1 MTDAVSPEGGRP
13 PTPPGNAAV
22 SPEGGRPPTPPGNAA
37 VLTEEDGAVLVITIN
52 RPEARNA
59 VNGEV
64 ARGIAAAVDELDSRK
79 DLSIGI
85 LTGAGGTFCAGMDL
99 KGFLTGDN
107 PTVEGRGFAGIT
119 ERPAA
124 KPLIAAVEGYALAG
138 GCEVALSCDMIVA
151 AKDAQF
157 GLPEPKRGL
166 VAAGGGLLRL
176 PQRIPFHIAME
187 IALTGDKYPAE
198 RMAELGFVNRLA
210 ESGGAL
216 AAAKELALKV
226 AENAPLALAA
236 TKKVIVESADWSSDE
251 AWKKQQDIVLP
262 VFTSK
267 DAQEGPAAFAEKR
280 KPNWKGE

>member
-1 MTDAVSPEGGRP
+1 MSD
-13 PTPPGNAAV
+13 
-22 SPEGGRPPTPPGNAA
+22 A
-37 VLTEEDGAVLVITIN
+37 VLTEEDGAVLTITIN
-52 RPEARNA
+52 RPEAKNA
-59 VNGEV
+59 VNSAV
-64 ARGIAAAVDELDSRK
+64 AQGIAAAMEELDTRK

-107 PTVEGRGFAGIT
+107 PIVEGRGFAGIV
-119 ERPAA
+119 ERPST

-138 GCEVALSCDMIVA
+138 GCEVALACDMVVA
-151 AKDAQF
+151 ARDAQF

-187 IALTGDKYPAE
+187 MALTGDKYAAE
-198 RMAELGFVNRLA
+198 RMAELGFVNRLT
-210 ESGGAL
+210 EPGGAL

-226 AENAPLALAA
+226 GENAPLALAA
-236 TKKVIVESADWSSDE
+236 TKKIIVESPDWSDAE
-251 AWKKQQDIVLP
+251 TWQKQQEITLP

>member
-1 MTDAVSPEGGRP
+1 MSE
-13 PTPPGNAAV
+13 
-22 SPEGGRPPTPPGNAA
+22 A
-37 VLTEEDGAVLVITIN
+37 VLVEEDGAVLVVTIN

-59 VNGEV
+59 VNGAV
-64 ARGIAAAVDELDSRK
+64 AQGIAAALDTLDSRK
-79 DLSIGI
+79 DLSIGV

-107 PTVEGRGFAGIT
+107 PMVEGRGFAGIV
-119 ERPAA
+119 ERPSA

-138 GCEVALSCDMIVA
+138 GCEIALSCDMVVA

-166 VAAGGGLLRL
+166 VAAAGGLLRL

-187 IALTGDKYPAE
+187 MALTGDRYPAE
-198 RMAELGFVNRLA
+198 RMAEFGFVNRLT

-236 TKKVIVESADWSSDE
+236 TKKVIVESPEWSAE
-251 AWKKQQDIVLP
+251 ERWRKQSEIVIP
-262 VFTSK
+262 VFGSK

-280 KPNWKGE
+280 KPVWTGE

>member
-1 MTDAVSPEGGRP
+1 MSD
-13 PTPPGNAAV
+13 
-22 SPEGGRPPTPPGNAA
+22 A
-37 VLTEEDGAVLVITIN
+37 VLTEEDGAVLTITIN
-52 RPEARNA
+52 RPEAKNA
-59 VNGEV
+59 VNSEV
-64 ARGIAAAVDELDSRK
+64 AQGIAAAMEELDTRK

-107 PTVEGRGFAGIT
+107 PIIEGRGFGGIV
-119 ERPAA
+119 ERPST
-124 KPLIAAVEGYALAG
+124 KPLIAAIEGFALAG
-138 GCEVALSCDMIVA
+138 GCEVALACDMVVA
-151 AKDAQF
+151 ARDAQF

-187 IALTGDKYPAE
+187 MALTGDKYAAE
-198 RMAELGFVNRLA
+198 RMAELGFVNRLT
-210 ESGGAL
+210 EPGGAL

-226 AENAPLALAA
+226 GENAPLALAA
-236 TKKVIVESADWSSDE
+236 TKKIIVESPDWSDAE
-251 AWKKQQDIVLP
+251 TWQKQQEITLP